1 MANQGKTIFK
11 IKYRNPWGTVGEKGW
26 QARDI
31 EHAAED
37 FKGTF
42 SGWEILS
49 IHEDKL
55 MTRHF
60 RSGWG
65 CE

>member
-11 IKYRNPWGTVGEKGW
+11 IKYRDEWGKVGEKRW
-26 QARDI
+26 QARD
-31 EHAAED
+31 EQHASED
-37 FKGTF
+37 FQSTF
-42 SGWEILS
+42 VGWEILS
-49 IHEDKL
+49 IHEDEL